1 MLFLLGR
8 EIIRLQEQ
16 QAPDRKES
24 IDMTHSGWSYFWTVA
39 VVGITVMVLG
49 YIAITTFVL
58 PAFEQIHT
66 ALSAAGL

>member
-1 MLFLLGR
+1 MLFSLVCA
-8 EIIRLQEQ
+8 IIRLQG
-16 QAPDRKES
+16 ATSTLTKGA

-39 VVGITVMVLG
+39 VVGITVMVAG

-58 PAFEQIHT
+58 PAFEQIQT